1 MDVFTMVAIIVVAS
15 CAAGIYKEHLKSKRA
30 REEGEVSESVAME
43 LDELRER
50 IETLEKIVTDDRY
63 HLEKE
68 INNLERQA

>member
-15 CAAGIYKEHLKSKRA
+15 CAAGMYKDHVKSKRA
-30 REEGEVSESVAME
+30 REEGEASESVELE
-43 LDELRER
+43 LDELRQR
-50 IETLEKIVTDDRY
+50 IEVLEKIVTDERY

>member
-15 CAAGIYKEHLKSKRA
+15 CAAGMYKDHVKSKRA
-30 REEGEVSESVAME
+30 REEGEVSESVELE
-43 LDELRER
+43 LDELRQR
-50 IETLEKIVTDDRY
+50 IEVLEKIVTDERY